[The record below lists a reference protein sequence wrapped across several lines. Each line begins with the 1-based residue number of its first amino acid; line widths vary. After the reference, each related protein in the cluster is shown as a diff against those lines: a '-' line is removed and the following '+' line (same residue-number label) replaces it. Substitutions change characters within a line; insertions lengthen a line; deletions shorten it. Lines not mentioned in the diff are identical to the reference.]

1 MCIRDRHLLPALFEL
16 ILRFRTKLVKVI
28 LDLYSSFFL
37 DWFRLPGSI
46 LQDLVRFLLCG
57 SYLGFAK
64 ILPQQVTNDQAQEA
78 DDPGHYARQTVHV
91 ATTPN
96 LSMRTWGYVSSE
108 PASRHSVKALK
119 KPSICPAVQRTA
131 YGPNQRWVA
140 ATNPLQQCGNRLLSL
155 LFSPYLSPN

>member
-78 DDPGHYARQTVHV
+78 DDPGHYDRQNVHV
-91 ATTPN
+91 ATTTN

-108 PASRHSVKALK
+108 PVSYTHLTL
-119 KPSICPAVQRTA
+119 P
-131 YGPNQRWVA
+131 
-140 ATNPLQQCGNRLLSL
+140 TNREV
-155 LFSPYLSPN
+155 